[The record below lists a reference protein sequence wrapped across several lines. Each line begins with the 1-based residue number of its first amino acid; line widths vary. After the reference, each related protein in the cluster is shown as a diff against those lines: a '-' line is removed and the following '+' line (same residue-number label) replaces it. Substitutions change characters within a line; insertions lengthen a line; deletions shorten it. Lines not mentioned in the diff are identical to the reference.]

1 MGSGMTRR
9 ASIRDVAAAAGV
21 SIATVSKVLRGDP
34 TVTRDYSAKVRAA
47 VAKLDYRI
55 DPLAANLRRGQRTLI
70 GVIAPD
76 FENPFFGGVIAA
88 LEGVAEREGF
98 ALVAMSSWEDPARE
112 AELIGRM
119 RDWRVAGVV
128 IAPTDDGTR
137 AAALLKGFELEA
149 TLIDRAAPHPAF
161 DTVRADDAAAAGAVA
176 DSLLDAGHRRILLV
190 ASAPDLP
197 NIAARIDGFQ
207 ARAAARG
214 AQAAVAFCGLDKA
227 AMGALLAAQIDAL
240 PQPTAI
246 FSLYLPGLLAT
257 LAELRRR
264 GWRRPRDV
272 TLVSFDDADWM
283 AFADPPIAAVG
294 QPVRAMGLEA
304 MRLLMAR
311 IRGEKAAPQA
321 CALPCAYD
329 PRGAITPPGG

>member
-1 MGSGMTRR
+1 MTRR

-34 TVTRDYSAKVRAA
+34 TVTSDYRARVRAA
-47 VAKLDYRI
+47 VARLDYRI

-128 IAPTDDGTR
+128 VAPTDDGAR
-137 AAALLKGFELEA
+137 AAALLKGFDLEA

-176 DSLLDAGHRRILLV
+176 DSLLEAGHRRILLV
-190 ASAPDLP
+190 GSTPDLP

-214 AQAAVAFCGLDKA
+214 VQAAVAYCGLDKA
-227 AMGALLAAQIDAL
+227 SIGALLAAQIDAR

-257 LAELRRR
+257 LAEARRR

-283 AFADPPIAAVG
+283 AFADPPIAAVD

-304 MRLLMAR
+304 MRLLLAR
-311 IRGEKAAPQA
+311 IRGDRSAPHDR
-321 CALPCAYD
+321 ALPCAYATRD
-329 PRGAITPPGG
+329 AIAPPGG

>member
-1 MGSGMTRR
+1 MGRGMTRR

-21 SIATVSKVLRGDP
+21 SIATVSKVLRGDL
-34 TVTRDYSAKVRAA
+34 TVTSDYAARVRAA
-47 VAKLDYRI
+47 VLRLDYRI

-88 LEGVAEREGF
+88 LESVAEREGF

-128 IAPTDDGTR
+128 IAPTDDGAR
-137 AAALLKGFELEA
+137 AAALLQGFGLEA
-149 TLIDRAAPHPAF
+149 TLIDRAAPNAAF
-161 DTVRADDAAAAGAVA
+161 DTVRADDETAAGAVA
-176 DSLLDAGHRRILLV
+176 DSLLDAGHRRVLLV
-190 ASAPDLP
+190 GSTPDLP
-197 NIAARIDGFQ
+197 NIAARVAGFQ

-214 AQAAVAFCGLDKA
+214 MEASVAFCGLDKA
-227 AMGALLAAQIDAL
+227 SMGPLLAAQIDAG

-246 FSLYLPGLLAT
+246 FSLYLPGLMAM
-257 LAELRRR
+257 LAEARRR
-264 GWRRPRDV
+264 GWRRPQDV

-283 AFADPPIAAVG
+283 ALADPPIAAVG

-311 IRGEKAAPQA
+311 IRGDKAAPRA
-321 CALPCAYD
+321 HALPCRFET
-329 PRGAITPPGG
+329 RGAIAPPPD